1 MSNKF
6 YNNKVE
12 YLMDE
17 KDISL
22 AQLSRSTG
30 IPATTL
36 NRIIKGK
43 VKKPKRSQLDRISE
57 ALGKPIHELFDI
69 PEYKNYNVQ
78 LTELK
83 GNTTTLHFGIHPDEA
98 GKIVKVLLTEDESLL
113 LYLFQ
118 ISSLGG
124 KQKIINIA
132 KKEAESFSKKL
143 FEKIEKDDSSKV
155 NDNADFYQMHLEL

>member
-1 MSNKF
+1 MNGTY
-6 YNNKVE
+6 YNNRVE

-17 KDISL
+17 NDISL
-22 AQLSRSTG
+22 TQLSRLTG

-43 VKKPKRSQLDRISE
+43 VKKPKRFQLDRISE

-69 PEYKNYNVQ
+69 PEFKKNEVVLTEPIEYKN
-78 LTELK
+78 EF
-83 GNTTTLHFGIHPDEA
+83 HFGIHPDEA
-98 GKIVKVLLTEDESLL
+98 GKIVKVLLTEEESLL

-124 KQKIINIA
+124 KQKILNIA

-143 FEKIEKDDSSKV
+143 FEKMKQDNSKP
-155 NDNADFYQMHLEL
+155 NDNTNFYQLHLDL